1 MSNPLIEKLMK
12 NTTLKDT
19 EILSKSDVFLPK
31 KFYDT
36 KIPILNLALSGSVDG
51 GLFAGVTIIAGPS
64 KHFKSKIALTML
76 NGFLSDNDNG
86 VGLVYDNEFG
96 TPKEYFDASDIDK
109 DRVVHSPIMN
119 IEELKFDIIKQV
131 SNISKR
137 DEVAILIDS
146 LGNMASKKE
155 LEDALKEN
163 SAMDMTRAKAL
174 KSVFRMITPYLH
186 MRDIPLIGI
195 NHTYQTQEIY
205 SKAVVSGGSGGYY
218 SADNIWIIGRRQ
230 TKEGDDV
237 IGYEFI
243 INIEKS
249 RFVKEKSHFPLTVTF
264 EGGIDK
270 WSGMLDI
277 ALELGYI
284 AKPSNGWYQVVDQE
298 TGELLEPKRRAKDF
312 VNNDEIWKSVMT
324 DKFKKSL
331 SEKYKL

>member
-1 MSNPLIEKLMK
+1 MANPLIEKLMK

-131 SNISKR
+131 SNISKK

-195 NHTYQTQEIY
+195 NHTYQTQETY
-205 SKAVVSGGSGGYY
+205 SKAVVSGGCVGKGTLIQTSTGNKPIEELEVGELVNTLNGYKEIY
-218 SADNIWIIGRRQ
+218 HTWNPETLLEGTPECYEIEFEDGTKIICSDSH
-230 TKEGDDV
+230 KFLIDDV
-237 IGYEFI
+237 WTEAKDLI
-243 INIEKS
+243 INQE
-249 RFVKEKSHFPLTVTF
+249 VKTV
-264 EGGIDK
+264 
-270 WSGMLDI
+270 
-277 ALELGYI
+277 
-284 AKPSNGWYQVVDQE
+284 
-298 TGELLEPKRRAKDF
+298 
-312 VNNDEIWKSVMT
+312 
-324 DKFKKSL
+324 
-331 SEKYKL
+331 

>member
-1 MSNPLIEKLMK
+1 MANPLIEKLMK

-131 SNISKR
+131 SNISKK

-195 NHTYQTQEIY
+195 NHTYQTQDLF
-205 SKAVVSGGSGGYY
+205 SKQVGGGGL
-218 SADNIWIIGRRQ
+218 
-230 TKEGDDV
+230 TKHRKH
-237 IGYEFI
+237 I
-243 INIEKS
+243 
-249 RFVKEKSHFPLTVTF
+249 VKL
-264 EGGIDK
+264 
-270 WSGMLDI
+270 
-277 ALELGYI
+277 
-284 AKPSNGWYQVVDQE
+284 
-298 TGELLEPKRRAKDF
+298 
-312 VNNDEIWKSVMT
+312 
-324 DKFKKSL
+324 
-331 SEKYKL
+331 

>member
-195 NHTYQTQEIY
+195 NHTYQTQETY
-205 SKAVVSGGSGGYY
+205 SKAVVSGGCVGKGTLIQTSTGNKPIEELEVGELVNTLNGYKEIY
-218 SADNIWIIGRRQ
+218 HTWTPETLLEGNPECYEIEFEDGIKIICSDTHKFLIDDEWIEAKYLNI
-230 TKEGDDV
+230 
-237 IGYEFI
+237 
-243 INIEKS
+243 
-249 RFVKEKSHFPLTVTF
+249 
-264 EGGIDK
+264 
-270 WSGMLDI
+270 
-277 ALELGYI
+277 
-284 AKPSNGWYQVVDQE
+284 DQE
-298 TGELLEPKRRAKDF
+298 VKT
-312 VNNDEIWKSVMT
+312 V
-324 DKFKKSL
+324 
-331 SEKYKL
+331 

>member
-1 MSNPLIEKLMK
+1 MANPLIEKLMK

-131 SNISKR
+131 SNISKK

-195 NHTYQTQEIY
+195 NHTYQTQETY
-205 SKAVVSGGSGGYY
+205 SKAVVSGGCVGKGTLIQTSTGNKPIEELEVGELVNTLDGYKEIY
-218 SADNIWIIGRRQ
+218 HTWNPETLLEGTPECYEIEFEDGTKIICSDSH
-230 TKEGDDV
+230 KFLIDDV
-237 IGYEFI
+237 WTEAKDLI
-243 INIEKS
+243 INQE
-249 RFVKEKSHFPLTVTF
+249 VKTV
-264 EGGIDK
+264 
-270 WSGMLDI
+270 
-277 ALELGYI
+277 
-284 AKPSNGWYQVVDQE
+284 
-298 TGELLEPKRRAKDF
+298 
-312 VNNDEIWKSVMT
+312 
-324 DKFKKSL
+324 
-331 SEKYKL
+331 

>member
-1 MSNPLIEKLMK
+1 MVNPLIEKLMK

-195 NHTYQTQEIY
+195 NHTYQTQETY
-205 SKAVVSGGSGGYY
+205 SKAVVSGGCVGKGTLIQTSTGNKPIEELEVGELVNTLNGYKEIY
-218 SADNIWIIGRRQ
+218 HTWTPETLLEGNPECYEIEFEDGIKIICSDTHKFLINDEWIEAKYLNI
-230 TKEGDDV
+230 
-237 IGYEFI
+237 
-243 INIEKS
+243 
-249 RFVKEKSHFPLTVTF
+249 
-264 EGGIDK
+264 
-270 WSGMLDI
+270 
-277 ALELGYI
+277 
-284 AKPSNGWYQVVDQE
+284 DQE
-298 TGELLEPKRRAKDF
+298 VKT
-312 VNNDEIWKSVMT
+312 V
-324 DKFKKSL
+324 
-331 SEKYKL
+331 